1 MEANHAR
8 IRCVR
13 YAFSDRWNGLCGMK
27 LPRFFRTLTDNNC
40 TPEWLMV
47 VAAMHICLDS
57 DGVVPSEVLRRWKGL
72 ESI

>member
-1 MEANHAR
+1 
-8 IRCVR
+8 
-13 YAFSDRWNGLCGMK
+13 MK

-57 DGVVPSEVLRRWKGL
+57 DGVVPSEVLRRWEGAGKYLRVL
-72 ESI
+72 EGDPKTGHHQV